1 MFAPSTQPPYG
12 RDAQSEQ
19 RAAIIQWRTGLTVLA
34 RRARNFRAKRIRE
47 LLWLKRTTTA
57 ISPTMP
63 VFKDS
68 TLPGSFREIATGVCE
83 RMAREVA
90 KRVTPVRG

>member
-1 MFAPSTQPPYG
+1 
-12 RDAQSEQ
+12 
-19 RAAIIQWRTGLTVLA
+19 
-34 RRARNFRAKRIRE
+34 
-47 LLWLKRTTTA
+47 LKRTTTA